1 MTPLVSHHITV
12 QLGGRPVVDELF
24 AQLHPGEVTVVA
36 GPNGA
41 GKSTWLNCLS
51 GLRKPDAGEA
61 RLDAVPVLSLKPRER
76 AQRIAVLP
84 QTPEIAW
91 DVEVETLVGLG
102 RLPFEGGF
110 GPGAEDR
117 AAVKAAL
124 AATGL
129 EPFAQRR
136 ALSLSGG
143 ERARVLIARAI
154 AGRPQWLL
162 ADEPLDGLDPAHAL
176 DTLQLFR
183 RIAAQGVGVVVTLHD
198 LNLAAR
204 LADRILLLKA
214 GRLAAD
220 GAPKAALTAESLAEV
235 YGVRAAVTAGE
246 AGLRIEA
253 IGRL

>member
-12 QLGGRPVVDELF
+12 RLGGRAVVDELF

-36 GPNGA
+36 GPNGG
-41 GKSTWLNCLS
+41 GKSTWLNCLA
-51 GLRKPDAGEA
+51 GLRKPDGGEV
-61 RLDAVPVLSLKPRER
+61 RLDAIPVLRLKPPER

-117 AAVKAAL
+117 AATMAAL
-124 AATGL
+124 SATGL
-129 EPFAQRR
+129 AEFAHRR
-136 ALSLSGG
+136 AQSLSGG
-143 ERARVLIARAI
+143 ERARALIARAI

-162 ADEPLDGLDPAHAL
+162 ADEPLDGLDPAHAIDAL
-176 DTLQLFR
+176 MLLR

-198 LNLAAR
+198 LNVAAR

-235 YGVRAAVTAGE
+235 YGVRAAVSEGE